1 MSATDERGAEKAGGQ
16 IRRKFIWA
24 PDMHKLAERV
34 EASEKAAEEARE
46 LFEKMEDKPDDL
58 ERLVWIVA
66 VARDVKRGLKSVDDL
81 QEECDKVIEGLGD
94 ELPDGAAIAIKRVA
108 T

>member
-1 MSATDERGAEKAGGQ
+1 MATTTERGAEKAGGK

-24 PDMHKLAERV
+24 PDMEKLAERV
-34 EASEKAAEEARE
+34 EAAEKAAEDARE
-46 LFEKMEDKPDDL
+46 LFEKLEDKPDDL

-66 VARDVKRGLKSVDDL
+66 VSRDVKRGLKSVDDL
-81 QEECDKVIEGLGD
+81 QDECDKVIDGLD
-94 ELPDGAAIAIKRVA
+94 EALPDGAAIAIKRVV

>member
-24 PDMHKLAERV
+24 PDMEKLAERV

>member
-1 MSATDERGAEKAGGQ
+1 MRASCTT
-16 IRRKFIWA
+16 
-24 PDMHKLAERV
+24 KL
-34 EASEKAAEEARE
+34 
-46 LFEKMEDKPDDL
+46 EDKPDDL

-81 QEECDKVIEGLGD
+81 QDECDKVIDGLGD